1 MVPMAII
8 FLGRGARFF
17 LKFSPFIFINYQ
29 QHSQQ
34 KKKLKFLQHRHW
46 FPNEKRSEEP
56 VKKFHTDDPDLDSA
70 SDWLKQISL
79 VTGPIRCTTQ
89 IWVVL
94 LQVML

>member
-17 LKFSPFIFINYQ
+17 PEIFSIHFHYQ
-29 QHSQQ
+29 QHSQR